1 MHILHIICMIAYF
14 AYFAY
19 FAYAGVNIFFCN
31 FLAKK
36 RHSQIKHQ
44 KVKHPAMYN
53 IIHYQISTPL

>member
-1 MHILHIICMIAYF
+1 MHIVHIICMIAYF

-36 RHSQIKHQ
+36 GHRQIKHQ

-53 IIHYQISTPL
+53 IIHYQSSTPL